1 MRHSWW
7 LPAGPSAAHRSRR
20 RPLDYGRSTTFTVSL
35 TGITETEAACT
46 HEACTFIRL
55 SRPRRRHSRI
65 FGSKLSNSARTFRT
79 NADNRAPARQQSQKT
94 THVSHSK
101 CDPLCVDQVVRIH
114 TLRSVRHS
122 RQFVEWQ
129 SLADVYITP
138 ESGQIADVS
147 VGPLR
152 ADFVAK

>member
-1 MRHSWW
+1 MPRLHRFIPAASSSRMPSW
-7 LPAGPSAAHRSRR
+7 
-20 RPLDYGRSTTFTVSL
+20 RPP
-35 TGITETEAACT
+35 EA
-46 HEACTFIRL
+46 
-55 SRPRRRHSRI
+55 
-65 FGSKLSNSARTFRT
+65 
-79 NADNRAPARQQSQKT
+79 
-94 THVSHSK
+94 
-101 CDPLCVDQVVRIH
+101 
-114 TLRSVRHS
+114 LRSVRHS